1 MRYIVFDLE
10 WNQCPSGKSDEVAEL
25 PFEIFEIGAVKLDDN
40 MQRIGSFSCYI
51 KPKVYKELHYIAK
64 GLTHVTEELLEDGR
78 DFGDAV
84 RVSWL
89 VQCGRR
95 VQNVYLGN
103 LGSCGVTAQHEVFR
117 HRKFT

>member
-64 GLTHVTEELLEDGR
+64 GLPSAESWAGNRQRCLPEMRQVLPAFRRETPPRRRASSVMVT
-78 DFGDAV
+78 
-84 RVSWL
+84 
-89 VQCGRR
+89 
-95 VQNVYLGN
+95 
-103 LGSCGVTAQHEVFR
+103 
-117 HRKFT
+117 